1 MNMRYTLLAIV
12 LVAMC
17 SFLLPAKR
25 TNTRPVAKPKLKDEY
40 AATTKV
46 TTHFTHLPADSAAF
60 SLAGYD
66 KPLRS
71 RYETLLVTN
80 NSTIEV
86 DSLLLTIGY
95 TDLQGRELHKR
106 SVWVEAN
113 ITPGSTRQCS
123 FRSWDIQM
131 SYVYRH
137 SVKPR
142 RQHTPYDVAIS
153 VDSLC
158 VSVKN

>member
-1 MNMRYTLLAIV
+1 MNTRYMLIAVVLAAI
-12 LVAMC
+12 C
-17 SFLLPAKR
+17 SLSLPAKR
-25 TNTRPVAKPKLKDEY
+25 TNTRPATKPKLKDEY

-46 TTHFTHLPADSAAF
+46 TNYFVHLPADSAAF
-60 SLAGYD
+60 NLAGYD

-71 RYETLLVTN
+71 RHETLLVTN
-80 NSTIEV
+80 NSTLEV
-86 DSLLLTIGY
+86 DSLLLTIRY
-95 TDLQGRELHKR
+95 TDLRGRELHQR

-113 ITPGSTRQCS
+113 IDPGSTRQCS
-123 FRSWDIQM
+123 FKSWDIQM

-142 RQHTPYDVAIS
+142 RQHSPYDVTIS

-158 VSVKN
+158 ISVKN